1 MSAKKTLVPVGH
13 IPGSKPLKVA
23 KYERYARYR
32 AQALPRIEAF
42 RKIGNQATL
51 DKTAHNNATRLEK
64 RPGIRDRI
72 NYLTRQAEELSLK
85 NAPASK
91 SVFGQSTKQTFK
103 TFSSPKRISTLQ
115 RPIIQRKWRIIQV
128 REKSAVRP

>member
-1 MSAKKTLVPVGH
+1 MSDKKTLVPVGH

-32 AQALPRIEAF
+32 AQALSRIEAF
-42 RKIGNQATL
+42 RKIGNEAAL

-72 NYLTRQAEELSLK
+72 AYLTRQAEELIAEKRTRIEEQLWSIAGANIQDFFVAEADLDPTET
-85 NAPASK
+85 NNPAENTDQGK
-91 SVFGQSTKQTFK
+91 VGG
-103 TFSSPKRISTLQ
+103 L
-115 RPIIQRKWRIIQV
+115 
-128 REKSAVRP
+128 